1 MSTGRTKTYKY
12 KDFCYTNDVKRLL
25 SIELSNKDKKKLHS
39 VYSNYYS
46 LDAERGYEFII
57 EDLFKLAEV
66 HKLSTS
72 QIAQIYDTGVRN
84 VQIWLKELGINRSI
98 KKAQK
103 INKKNSKVNLELNS
117 VGNSNSNTNSIQS
130 KYGIEQVQI
139 KNLPESVVDFLNYL
153 ETIKGKSPN
162 TIKGYEI
169 DLTLFFRF
177 LKIYKGLITDDSLEF
192 SEIDIRDIDNSFV
205 RKIKLTDL
213 YAFLSFAEKQRE
225 NGSYAR
231 ARKVA
236 ALKSYFKFLNGKAK
250 IIDDNPTLELESPK
264 INKRHPVYLSLD
276 ESVNLLLSLIH
287 I

>member
-1 MSTGRTKTYKY
+1 M
-12 KDFCYTNDVKRLL
+12 
-25 SIELSNKDKKKLHS
+25 
-39 VYSNYYS
+39 YSNYYN

-72 QIAQIYDTGVRN
+72 QIAQIYDTGIRN

-117 VGNSNSNTNSIQS
+117 VENSNSNTNSIQS

-169 DLTLFFRF
+169 DLTLFFSI
-177 LKIYKGLITDDSLEF
+177 LKI
-192 SEIDIRDIDNSFV
+192 N
-205 RKIKLTDL
+205 IKD
-213 YAFLSFAEKQRE
+213 
-225 NGSYAR
+225 
-231 ARKVA
+231 
-236 ALKSYFKFLNGKAK
+236 
-250 IIDDNPTLELESPK
+250 
-264 INKRHPVYLSLD
+264 
-276 ESVNLLLSLIH
+276 LLLMIL
-287 I
+287 